1 MTSPGSA
8 GSPHRRKRLRDA
20 RAWIMVATTFVTLA
34 VIYGVWYSYSVF
46 LVALVREFG
55 WSRSLVS
62 GAFSVFVLVHG
73 GLGPVVGW
81 MARRFGP
88 RRLFLIGGVVM
99 GAGLAL
105 TAETSQV
112 WHLYLAFGGITA
124 VGISLAGWVP
134 AVVLV
139 QGWSP
144 RRFGTAMG
152 VASAGIGV
160 GILGVIPLAQFLIDR
175 WGWQWAFRMEAV
187 LTVGWLLPASC
198 WLIRDPPGLT
208 GSGLDGREFPAA
220 EAQASWTIAGA
231 IRTWRFWG
239 VAGVYFTSNFVTQM
253 LMIHQIAYL
262 VDHAVPPMVAAAVG
276 GAVGL
281 VTIGAKIGWGILS
294 DRIGRET
301 TGTLAFGC
309 VLASIG
315 MLVLA
320 GRHPASSLP
329 FVYAVLI
336 AFGYGVL
343 SPVFPAVASDL
354 FAGPGFSTIYGAL
367 YGVICLGLAAGAW
380 SAGKIFDVTGSY
392 GVALWIGVGMAAL
405 TPALLWIVAPRRP
418 NPAPRR

>member
-1 MTSPGSA
+1 LPAERPAEAHDRLGSV
-8 GSPHRRKRLRDA
+8 
-20 RAWIMVATTFVTLA
+20 IVVTTFVTLA

-62 GAFSVFVLVHG
+62 GAFSFFVLVNG

-88 RRLFLIGGVVM
+88 RRLFLIGGMVM

-105 TAETSQV
+105 TAETRQA
-112 WHLYLAFGGITA
+112 WHLYLAFGGITSL
-124 VGISLAGWVP
+124 GISLAGWVP

-139 QGWSP
+139 QGWFP

-152 VASAGIGV
+152 IASAGIGA
-160 GILGVIPLAQFLIDR
+160 GILGVTPLAQLVIDR
-175 WGWQWAFRMEAV
+175 WGWQWAFRMEAA
-187 LTVGWLLPASC
+187 LTVGWMLPASC
-198 WLIRDPPGLT
+198 WLIRNPPDLT
-208 GSGLDGREFPAA
+208 GSGPSARESPAT
-220 EAQASWTIAGA
+220 EAWASWTIAGA

-239 VAGVYFTSNFVTQM
+239 VAGVFFTANFVTQM
-253 LMIHQIAYL
+253 LLIHQVAYL
-262 VDHAVPPMVAAAVG
+262 VDHAVPPMVAATVG
-276 GAVGL
+276 GMVGL
-281 VTIGAKIGWGILS
+281 VAIGAKIGWGVLS

-301 TGTLAFGC
+301 TTTLAFGC

-315 MLVLA
+315 ALVLA
-320 GRHPASSLP
+320 GRHPASALP

-336 AFGYGVL
+336 ALGYGVL

-367 YGVICLGLAAGAW
+367 YGAICLGLAAGAW
-380 SAGKIFDVTGSY
+380 SAGRLFDATGSY
-392 GVALWIGVGMAAL
+392 AVALWVGAGMTLL
-405 TPALLWIVAPRRP
+405 TPTLLWLAAPRRP
-418 NPAPRR
+418 NPAPRP

>member
-1 MTSPGSA
+1 MHSERPADPQHRSA
-8 GSPHRRKRLRDA
+8 LV
-20 RAWIMVATTFVTLA
+20 IVATTFVTLA

-46 LVALVREFG
+46 LVALVRELG
-55 WSRSLVS
+55 WSRSIVS
-62 GAFSVFVLVHG
+62 GAFSIFVLLHG

-88 RRLFLIGGVVM
+88 RRLFMIGGVVM

-105 TAETSQV
+105 TAETRQV

-152 VASAGIGV
+152 IASAGIGV
-160 GILGVIPLAQFLIDR
+160 GILGVIPLAQLLIDR

-187 LTVGWLLPASC
+187 LTVGWLLPAAC
-198 WLIRDPPGLT
+198 WLIRDPPGFT
-208 GSGLDGREFPAA
+208 GSELDGREFPAV
-220 EAQASWTIAGA
+220 EAQAFWTIAGA

-276 GAVGL
+276 GTVGL
-281 VTIGAKIGWGILS
+281 VTIGAKIGWGMLS

-301 TGTLAFGC
+301 TATLAFGC

-315 MLVLA
+315 VLVLA
-320 GRHPASSLP
+320 GRHPASLLP

-405 TPALLWIVAPRRP
+405 TPALLWVVAPRRP
-418 NPAPRR
+418 NPAPRA